1 MNFEMH
7 EILDFSGEPEKLEVK
22 KQVFTLKIFFK
33 ENRCFWSKILTI
45 FRNQHRTK
53 LTTEKEGE

>member
-22 KQVFTLKIFFK
+22 KQVFTLKKNFLKKTDVFGQK
-33 ENRCFWSKILTI
+33 Y
-45 FRNQHRTK
+45 
-53 LTTEKEGE
+53 